1 VAIPP
6 SASDAPV
13 AAHSVSATVRETGRV
28 TLAGRLYEVQH
39 HWGRAAVEGPGVRVS
54 QVAVDKAARLHVLRR
69 TEAAVVVL
77 APDGQFLFGYG
88 EGRIFDPH
96 GITIDHLDRV
106 WIADRDAHQVL
117 CFSSDGALLSSL
129 GERHAPRWRAPFN
142 HPTKVALS
150 ADGEIYVA
158 DGYGNGQIHRFD
170 ALGGHL
176 TSFGEIGHRRGAF
189 MTPHSLLV
197 DQNDRVLV
205 CDRENDRVQVF
216 GRDGRWLASWNGL
229 SRPMDIFEQAG
240 GTFLVTDRV
249 PSVTSFAANGNRL
262 GRCRPSLNGA
272 HGIAGD
278 RSGNLYLAE
287 NEAMSVTRL
296 TPV

>member
-1 VAIPP
+1 MM
-6 SASDAPV
+6 SM
-13 AAHSVSATVRETGRV
+13 HSVPGALRETGRV
-28 TLAGRLYEVQH
+28 TLAGQLYEVH
-39 HWGRAAVEGPGVRVS
+39 RHWSHAAVEGVRVS

-69 TEAAVVVL
+69 AEPAVVVL

-129 GERHAPRWRAPFN
+129 GERHAPRWHAPFN
-142 HPTKVALS
+142 HPTKVAVS

-170 ALGGHL
+170 AEGGYL
-176 TSFGEIGHRRGAF
+176 ASFGEIGHRHGAF

-197 DQNDRVLV
+197 DRNDRVLV
-205 CDRENDRVQVF
+205 CDRENDRVQIF
-216 GRDGRWLASWNGL
+216 GRDGQWLASWDGL

-249 PSVTSFAANGNRL
+249 PSITSFAANGDRL
-262 GRCRPSLNGA
+262 GRCRPSLDGA

-278 RSGNLYLAE
+278 CSGNLYLAE

-296 TPV
+296 TLVVGQL

>member
-1 VAIPP
+1 MPM
-6 SASDAPV
+6 
-13 AAHSVSATVRETGRV
+13 HSVSGAVRETGRV
-28 TLAGRLYEVQH
+28 TLAGKLYDVQH
-39 HWGRAAVEGPGVRVS
+39 HWSHAAVEGVRARVS

-69 TEAAVVVL
+69 ADPAVVVL
-77 APDGQFLFGYG
+77 TPDGQFLFGYG
-88 EGRIFDPH
+88 GRRIFDPH

-129 GERHAPRWRAPFN
+129 GERHTPRWRAPFN
-142 HPTKVALS
+142 HPTKVAVS

-170 ALGGHL
+170 AEGGYL
-176 TSFGEIGHRRGAF
+176 ASFGEIGHRHGAF

-197 DQNDRVLV
+197 DRNDRVLV
-205 CDRENDRVQVF
+205 CDRENDRVQIF
-216 GRDGRWLASWNGL
+216 GRDGQWLAGWDGL

-249 PSVTSFAANGNRL
+249 PSITSFAANGDRL

-278 RSGNLYLAE
+278 CSGNLYLAE

-296 TPV
+296 MLVVSQL